1 MSRKS
6 RQQSLRQS
14 KERRQ
19 KQIVVG
25 GAVLL
30 AILLAFELPH
40 YLGGGGSSSSPAGT
54 TAATSTTATTA
65 TSNST
70 ATASATVSSG
80 TAAAALTPTTHTR
93 LPNSDVP
100 PTRTK
105 SQLASFEHF
114 DSKDPFVQQVTA
126 ETAPTSPAPAPAPGL
141 GGSSA
146 PAGGSPTTG
155 LPAQQTA
162 ARVTLGRE
170 TAATIEVNGKT
181 ETVQVGSAFPSAN
194 PIFKLVSLSN
204 GAAEIGIAN
213 GAYASGAHTVSLTV
227 GNPLTL
233 VDTAD
238 GVRYELQLLSGS

>member
-19 KQIVVG
+19 KQIAVG
-25 GAVLL
+25 GAILL

-40 YLGGGGSSSSPAGT
+40 YLGGGSSSSSPPAGT
-54 TAATSTTATTA
+54 TAATATTATTA
-65 TSNST
+65 AANGTP
-70 ATASATVSSG
+70 TASASTSPSS
-80 TAAAALTPTTHTR
+80 AAAAMTPRTHTR

-100 PTRTK
+100 PARKK

-114 DSKDPFVQQVTA
+114 DSKDPFVQQVSA
-126 ETAPTSPAPAPAPGL
+126 ETAPTSPAPAPAL

-146 PAGGSPTTG
+146 PAGGGPSNG
-155 LPAQQTA
+155 VPAQQTA

-170 TAATIEVNGKT
+170 TAATIEVNGKP
-181 ETVQVGSAFPSAN
+181 ETVQVGSTFPSTN

-213 GAYASGAHTVSLTV
+213 GAYSSGAQTVSLTV